1 MLIANEIFTN
11 LFDTWRLLILFYV
24 FGSNWYFVGIQPK
37 GQISERAFHK
47 NKARKIFRKTKIFY
61 PLIRTHTSLSNLI
74 SQIKLTAFYTI
85 IKKKNKTISISL
97 VYVIQLASLPTTK
110 GHCYFLHLRQTQS
123 KWELKFDYNL
133 KDLAFISTTFCNW
146 KKVIECFEVRID
158 FSSVPLPPS
167 STFKL
172 SLD

>member
-1 MLIANEIFTN
+1 MKYLQIFLT
-11 LFDTWRLLILFYV
+11 LKGYSSSSMFLGQTGISSV
-24 FGSNWYFVGIQPK
+24 FSQK
-37 GQISERAFHK
+37 GKSQNGRFT
-47 NKARKIFRKTKIFY
+47 KTKHEKFSEKRRFFTPWYAHI
-61 PLIRTHTSLSNLI
+61 SLYQTLSARSSL
-74 SQIKLTAFYTI
+74 LLFYTI
-85 IKKKNKTISISL
+85 VKKKNKTISISL

-123 KWELKFDYNL
+123 KWELKFNYNL